1 VIFPGEN
8 GLSDTYLRKKN
19 QGLAIA
25 SMVIGIVSCL
35 ALGFLGIGSLSSIV
49 LGVIA
54 LRKAK
59 QQPDQFGGRGFAM
72 TGIITGA
79 LSGIFSILLL
89 SILVYKFLFNPS
101 TR

>member
-1 VIFPGEN
+1 
-8 GLSDTYLRKKN
+8 LSGDSPSDNYFQKKRR
-19 QGLAIA
+19 GLAIA

-35 ALGFLGIGSLSSIV
+35 ALGLLGIGSISSIV

-54 LRKAK
+54 LVKAK
-59 QQPDQFGGRGFAM
+59 KQPDQFGGRSFAI

-79 LSGIFSILLL
+79 LSGILSILLF
-89 SILVYKFLFNPS
+89 SALVYKFLFNPS